1 MYRCQTE
8 IVSIIILVI
17 VAISGLAI
25 VSNIVIN
32 NITRFQHIRS
42 EVIDYNIM
50 VEDIP
55 SASIRTMK
63 ISIMVS
69 CIGSNCDKYCIEN
82 ITISG
87 YNRLTGNE
95 VELAVYRTYKCL
107 RNGVTRI
114 DTVTYYND
122 RLQLN
127 ELIVSFLLSG
137 PSRSE
142 IITRSITLR

>member
-8 IVSIIILVI
+8 IVAIIILVI
-17 VAISGLAI
+17 IAISGLAI

-32 NITRFQHIRS
+32 NITRFQRIRS

-55 SASIRTMK
+55 STSIRTIK

-69 CIGSNCDKYCIEN
+69 CIGSNCDKYYIEN
-82 ITISG
+82 ITIFG
-87 YNRLTGNE
+87 YNRLTGNII
-95 VELAVYRTYKCL
+95 ELAVYRTYKYL
-107 RNGVTRI
+107 RNGITRI
-114 DTVTYYND
+114 DTVAYYND
-122 RLQLN
+122 QLELN

-137 PSRSE
+137 PSRRE
-142 IITRSITLR
+142 IITKSITLR